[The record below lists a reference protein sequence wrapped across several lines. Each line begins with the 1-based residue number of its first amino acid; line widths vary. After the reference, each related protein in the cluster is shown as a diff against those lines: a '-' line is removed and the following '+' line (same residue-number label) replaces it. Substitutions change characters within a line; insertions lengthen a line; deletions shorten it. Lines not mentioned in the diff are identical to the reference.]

1 MARLFDWVYRITV
14 VSRAT
19 GFIGSNPQFFQNT
32 GNAIE
37 FSNVNGEGPRMAFDV
52 KRSLGKEPNTCKITL
67 DNLNDNT
74 KALLDRKPLG
84 LVLAAG
90 YRDTGPRVLFSG
102 DVMNAYSELKGANW
116 ETVIQVADG
125 GRAYQYGRMRA
136 SYKSP
141 VRLDLVLSEC
151 ARSLGI
157 SIPNDVL
164 ALPQVKQQL
173 AVGLT
178 LHGPTR
184 EVLSKVLDPIGLNW
198 SLQNGKL
205 QILPEGG
212 VKPGEAYVV
221 DVTSGLVGS
230 PKRSIPTS
238 PKKKSEITCELMLWP
253 EMLPGEQIKLKSRS
267 FDGVFRI
274 KELQAQGDTFG
285 DDWKTNIKCT

>member
-19 GFIGSNPQFFQNT
+19 GFIGSNPQFFNNT

-37 FSNVNGEGPRMAFDV
+37 FSNINGEGPRMAFEV
-52 KRSLGKEPNTCKITL
+52 KRSLGKEPNTCKLKL
-67 DNLNDNT
+67 DNLNDST
-74 KALLDRKPLG
+74 RALLDRKPLG

-102 DVMNAYSELKGANW
+102 DVMNAFTELKGVNY
-116 ETVIQVADG
+116 ETIIQVADG
-125 GRAYQYGRMRA
+125 GRAYKYGRMRA

-141 VRLDLVLSEC
+141 VRLDLVLQEC

-157 SIPNDVL
+157 SIPASVL

-173 AVGLT
+173 PVGLT

-184 EVLSKVLDPIGLNW
+184 EVLDTVLDPIGLNW

-205 QILPEGG
+205 QIIPDGG
-212 VKPGEAYVV
+212 IKPGQAYAVNK
-221 DVTSGLVGS
+221 TTGLIGS

-238 PKKKSEITCELMLWP
+238 PKAKSELTCELMLWP
-253 EMLPGEQIKLKSRS
+253 EMLPAEQIQLKSRD
-267 FDGVFRI
+267 FDGTFRI
-274 KELQAQGDTFG
+274 KELEAQGDTFG
-285 DDWKTNIKCT
+285 DDWKTKLKCT